1 MDHRSRTIRLTTV
14 IVPAQSP
21 SARSVPLLFLA
32 GGPGQGAAS
41 LASLI
46 LRLLE
51 GLDRDRTVILVD
63 VRGTGSSN
71 ALSCEDTGRVMRGA
85 RNDSFDRCLATLQTR
100 ADLRQY
106 TTANIVS
113 DLEEVRRFLSIEQFD
128 LVAVSWGTRVAVS
141 YLLANPSRV
150 HAAVLRGADPM
161 DGKTFLQADRGAEAA
176 LSAIVDQCARDRS
189 CSMAFPALRREA
201 ASIPRLLARQERVI
215 EVTDPQTSRR
225 RLLDAGYP
233 LYHDLLYALMLDEV
247 GRREVPAT
255 IHRIATEGVGAL
267 ARIAAQDL
275 GGYDDVSAGLYYSV
289 TCAED
294 VPRLT
299 AAEQIEIA
307 RLETGV
313 PEADDRCRVWPHPDS
328 LPSPADLRH
337 TDVPVLVISGEDD
350 PATPPKGAASLAE
363 KLGAQHVV
371 IPAGSHTPLFPG
383 CSPRLVAEFLDQR
396 PSKGIDARCL
406 RSRKRQEFIVPRR

>member
-1 MDHRSRTIRLTTV
+1 M
-14 IVPAQSP
+14 
-21 SARSVPLLFLA
+21 
-32 GGPGQGAAS
+32 
-41 LASLI
+41 
-46 LRLLE
+46 
-51 GLDRDRTVILVD
+51 
-63 VRGTGSSN
+63 
-71 ALSCEDTGRVMRGA
+71 
-85 RNDSFDRCLATLQTR
+85 
-100 ADLRQY
+100 
-106 TTANIVS
+106 
-113 DLEEVRRFLSIEQFD
+113 
-128 LVAVSWGTRVAVS
+128 
-141 YLLANPSRV
+141 
-150 HAAVLRGADPM
+150 
-161 DGKTFLQADRGAEAA
+161 
-176 LSAIVDQCARDRS
+176 
-189 CSMAFPALRREA
+189 
-201 ASIPRLLARQERVI
+201 
-215 EVTDPQTSRR
+215 TDPQTSRR

-313 PEADDRCRVWPHPDS
+313 PEADDRCRVWPHPDP
-328 LPSPADLRH
+328 LPSPIDLRH

-406 RSRKRQEFIVPRR
+406 RSRKRQEFIVRRR